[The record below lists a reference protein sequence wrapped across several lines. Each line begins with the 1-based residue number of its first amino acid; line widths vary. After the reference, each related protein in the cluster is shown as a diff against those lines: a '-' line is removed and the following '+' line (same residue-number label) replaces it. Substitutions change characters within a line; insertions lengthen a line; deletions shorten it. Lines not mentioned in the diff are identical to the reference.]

1 MFRFHVADSVSS
13 DESVRNIIHHL
24 RCSSGWIT
32 WVLGL
37 HGLHEAVGPKNSF
50 SPHGFLLFAVWI
62 GEVCGVF
69 EWKVTKADVF

>member
-1 MFRFHVADSVSS
+1 MEKENHYVSIS
-13 DESVRNIIHHL
+13 CGSRDVPQD
-24 RCSSGWIT
+24 
-32 WVLGL
+32 GL
-37 HGLHEAVGPKNSF
+37 PGSLDFMAFMRQGTKNSF